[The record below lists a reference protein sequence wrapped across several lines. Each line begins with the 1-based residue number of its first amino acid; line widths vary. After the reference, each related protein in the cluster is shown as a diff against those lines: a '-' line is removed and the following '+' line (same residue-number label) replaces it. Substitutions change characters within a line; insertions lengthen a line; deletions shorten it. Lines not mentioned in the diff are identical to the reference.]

1 MPLVEMLMG
10 DQTIRYDPQM
20 TAAIYAKLRNGWAE
34 DCGCVGCRNLL
45 VQRDQAYPAA
55 FRQLLQQLGIDQN
68 KESEVVADGPLA
80 NGLHHY
86 GGWFFLVGEMVKA
99 GEYLSVLSDSPYFG
113 YFFTRIGPCPKE
125 FRETSSLCV
134 AFEAEFKWVLN
145 ESWDSGLRRAASP
158 KAGGSSDG
166 YQH

>member
-1 MPLVEMLMG
+1 MPLVEMLTG

-20 TAAIYAKLRNGWAE
+20 TAAIYAKLRNGLAE

-55 FRQLLQQLGIDQN
+55 FRQLLERLGIDPN
-68 KESEVVADGPLA
+68 KESEVVADGPLE

-86 GGWFFLVGEMVKA
+86 CGRFFFVGEMVKA
-99 GEYLSVLSDSPYFG
+99 GESLSVVSESPYFG
-113 YFFTRIGPCPKE
+113 YFFSRIGSCPKE
-125 FRETSSLCV
+125 FRETSRLNV
-134 AFEAEFKWVLN
+134 AFEAEFEWVLN

-158 KAGGSSDG
+158 KTRGSS
-166 YQH
+166 Q